1 MTTLPDPYAKLRGL
15 FQAEGFP
22 AMEPEILQPSR
33 LFLDL
38 IGEDIRGRMY
48 LTSDRAGEELCLRP
62 DYTLPVCRA
71 HLDGGAP
78 ETPARYSYCGKVFR
92 QRQDGA
98 GEFMQAGV
106 ECLGRAD
113 LEAAD
118 ADTLALSLSA
128 LETLGVTDARIH
140 IGDEAL
146 FRAVLSGLN
155 LPAVWERR
163 LGDLFGERDR
173 LDAAIRAMRGGGTE
187 TARDDDTS
195 AAALARAL
203 EGLAPDTAQ
212 SAVAELLRLTGL
224 KPIAGRSASDIAER
238 LLEQAT
244 LVRHDPETD
253 RAADVLSRYLAIAG
267 DPRAS
272 VKTIEVFA
280 KDSGLD
286 LSAALSSFAARLD
299 AISAHGIPD
308 TSLTFAADFG
318 RRLDYYTGFV
328 FEVHSAS
335 RKKAGQ
341 IVGGGRYDRLL
352 ALLGAKA
359 HIPATGF
366 SIWLDR
372 I

>member
-1 MTTLPDPYAKLRGL
+1 MTLPDPYASLRDL

-62 DYTLPVCRA
+62 DYTIPVCRA

-128 LETLGVTDARIH
+128 LDTLGVTDPRIH

-146 FRAVLSGLN
+146 FRAVLGGLN

-173 LDAAIRAMRGGGTE
+173 LDAAIRAMRSGGAAE
-187 TARDDDTS
+187 RDDTS
-195 AAALARAL
+195 SAATLARAL

-238 LLEQAT
+238 LLEQAA
-244 LVRHDPETD
+244 LARHDPETD
-253 RAADVLSRYLAIAG
+253 RAADVLTRYLAIAG

-280 KDSGLD
+280 KDVGLD
-286 LSAALSSFAARLD
+286 LTQALASFSGRLD
-299 AISAHGIPD
+299 AIAAHGISD
-308 TSLTFAADFG
+308 ASLTFAADFG

-328 FEVHSAS
+328 FEIHSAS
-335 RKKAGQ
+335 RETAGQ

-352 ALLGAKA
+352 ALLGATA

>member
-1 MTTLPDPYAKLRGL
+1 MTLPDPYAKLRGL
-15 FQAEGFP
+15 FQDNGFP

-48 LTSDRAGEELCLRP
+48 LTGDRAGEELCLRP

-71 HLDGGAP
+71 HLDGGAA

-118 ADTLALSLSA
+118 ADTLALALSA
-128 LETLGVTDARIH
+128 LETLGVSDTRIH

-173 LDAAIRAMRGGGTE
+173 LDAAIAAMRGAGIEAERG
-187 TARDDDTS
+187 DTS
-195 AAALARAL
+195 AAELARAL
-203 EGLAPDTAQ
+203 DGLAPDTAQ
-212 SAVAELLRLTGL
+212 AAVAELLRLTGL
-224 KPIAGRSASDIAER
+224 KPIAGRSAGDIAER
-238 LLEQAT
+238 LLEQAA
-244 LVRHDPETD
+244 LARHDPQTD
-253 RAADVLSRYLAIAG
+253 RAADVLTRYLAIAG

-272 VKTIEVFA
+272 VETIATFA
-280 KDSGLD
+280 EDAGLD
-286 LSAALSSFAARLD
+286 LTDALSSFSARLD
-299 AISAHGIPD
+299 AIAAHGISD
-308 TSLTFAADFG
+308 RSLTFAADFG

-328 FEVHSAS
+328 FEIHSAA
-335 RKKAGQ
+335 RETAGQ
-341 IVGGGRYDRLL
+341 IVGGGRYDKLL
-352 ALLGAKA
+352 ALLGATA